1 MTVTHDKPWSQI
13 DDERQESADW
23 IASAPNSN
31 EAAQPELPESP
42 NHKADEDPP
51 FRVVTAPLVSIV
63 PLALAGIGV
72 FWTVVQPAA
81 DRPLLGMTRL
91 LGVGVLLIASG
102 VAWWLELRG
111 RREAL
116 ERCCE
121 QLELTESGS
130 ATMNEYMAHREFR
143 PLWSALSRHKA
154 GLEARLGQLLEK
166 QHELG
171 LERSL
176 ADMQKRHAGAIIDSI
191 SDAVLV
197 TDGFDQLVLA
207 NPAAEAIL
215 GFDRHEAFRKPLA
228 EFVDDESLQQSIR
241 QFRESG
247 GRSSKRRV
255 ELTIGDKVYALTL
268 SEVSGERDET
278 DAPAEHFRVVA
289 VLRDI
294 TKQREAARHKS
305 EFVAHVA
312 HELRTPLS
320 SIRAYTEM
328 LVDGEAGDEATRAEY
343 YEIIDSS
350 ANRLGRLIDNML
362 DISRIEAGT
371 VRVNKE
377 PVAVSMVVKDALDE
391 MRPQAEEKKIT
402 LTDELIPVVYRI
414 LADRDQINRAVLNL
428 VSNAIKYTPEG
439 GKVQVCIKPH
449 EENQTISIEVS
460 DTGVGIPEDAMPRMF
475 EKFYR
480 VDANR
485 KMAKGTGLGL
495 NLVKHIVE
503 TVHGGKITLTS
514 EVGKGSTF
522 AMSLPLIP

>member
-1 MTVTHDKPWSQI
+1 MSITHDKPWSQI
-13 DDERQESADW
+13 DDESQESVEW
-23 IASAPNSN
+23 IASAPATNDVV
-31 EAAQPELPESP
+31 QPVLGDTPSP
-42 NHKADEDPP
+42 KADEPP
-51 FRVVTAPLVSIV
+51 TSPAVTAPLVAIL
-63 PLALAGIGV
+63 PLALGGIGV
-72 FWTVVQPAA
+72 LWTAVQPAT
-81 DRPLLGMTRL
+81 DQPLLFMTRTV
-91 LGVGVLLIASG
+91 GIGVLLIASG

-111 RREAL
+111 RRDAL
-116 ERCCE
+116 QRCYE
-121 QLELTESGS
+121 QLKRTESGS
-130 ATMNEYMAHREFR
+130 ATMHDYMAHREFR

-154 GLEARLGQLLEK
+154 AVEARLGQLLEK
-166 QHELG
+166 QHELS

-176 ADMQKRHAGAIIDSI
+176 ADMQKRHTEAIIDSI

-197 TDGFDQLVLA
+197 TDAFDQLVLA
-207 NPAAEAIL
+207 NPAAESIF
-215 GFDRHEAFRKPLA
+215 GFERHQVFRKPLA
-228 EFVDDESLQQSIR
+228 DIVDDEFLQRAIR
-241 QFRESG
+241 QVRESG
-247 GRSSKRRV
+247 GRSSKRRI
-255 ELTIGDKVYALTL
+255 ELTIGEKVYMLTL
-268 SEVSGERDET
+268 SEVAGERDDSNERN
-278 DAPAEHFRVVA
+278 ENFGVVA

-294 TKQREAARHKS
+294 TKHREAARHKS
-305 EFVAHVA
+305 EFVSHVA

-328 LVDGEAGDEATRAEY
+328 LVDGEAADEETRAEY

-391 MRPQAEEKKIT
+391 MRPQAEEKSIT
-402 LTDELIPVVYRI
+402 LTGDLIPVVFRI
-414 LADRDQINRAVLNL
+414 MADRDQINRAVLNL

-439 GKVQVCIKPH
+439 GKVQVRISPH

-460 DTGVGIPEDAMPRMF
+460 DTGVGIPEDALPKMF

-480 VDANR
+480 VEANL

-503 TVHGGKITLTS
+503 TVHGGKMTLIS

-522 AMSLPLIP
+522 AMTLALIQ